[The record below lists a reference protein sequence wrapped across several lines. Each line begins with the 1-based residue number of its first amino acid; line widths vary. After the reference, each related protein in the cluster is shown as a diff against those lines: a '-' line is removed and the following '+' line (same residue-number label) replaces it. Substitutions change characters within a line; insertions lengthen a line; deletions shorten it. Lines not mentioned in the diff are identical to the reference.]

1 MNFPRSQGTLF
12 SLLGLA
18 FLLGIGSASAVYWI
32 VVAPTSNDQL
42 ADDGAQSP
50 TVQASP
56 VTYEK
61 STRTDETR
69 ATLPEEIVL
78 QDLDDLD
85 QIKSSFERGLAL
97 RNLLSNADE
106 AQVTNLLAQSQD
118 LFSHDQRNSAITV
131 VLRRLAQLN
140 PKLALR
146 HLREMSERHYPGQFV
161 GLVYQEWVH
170 SNLDEAIAH
179 ARTLDD
185 DWKDSALRMIVQ
197 ERKDLSEEVLK
208 SIARDLGNEQ
218 IAITAIAHRKVEDAM
233 DNPEKAWMELAVDMQ
248 DERDSVWVISRV
260 ASAWVE
266 QSGLGVLDQ
275 IYQSLTNSE
284 MQQWVMRNVLEDV
297 AESDPAAA
305 FRFALT
311 IENDQY
317 NMIISW
323 VVGTWA
329 RSDPQSAL
337 AAASE
342 IEKRTLRREME
353 ERVVNSWA
361 YEKPREVLE
370 GIDGLP
376 AHLHAS
382 AMSTALGQIAEES
395 PEEAVGVVVSLEPG
409 PARMTAAMSVTQNW
423 AYQDPEAA
431 LDWILNEPSIEEFRR
446 QLLSGVLHRIV
457 RTNPELAMSAAL
469 SQPIEEGENGQ
480 WGNVGLE
487 ATVISNLAYSDL
499 DKAIELLPQVR
510 KGQTRLQAYQVVS
523 GALIRDGDIEE
534 ALTMAQQFP
543 ESDRNEFYIAV
554 AGAWAQSDPEGLL
567 NSMNRLPTKEAKSRA
582 AMSLITYNQYQKTLT
597 EEQIEDV
604 RKFLTDEDAKA
615 LEEQD
620 EGFMFHGF

>member
-1 MNFPRSQGTLF
+1 MKFPRSQGTLF

-32 VVAPTSNDQL
+32 LVAPTSNDQL
-42 ADDGAQSP
+42 ADDGSQTPS
-50 TVQASP
+50 VQASP
-56 VTYEK
+56 ATYEK
-61 STRTDETR
+61 STRTDETSA
-69 ATLPEEIVL
+69 ATPEKIVL

-97 RNLLSNADE
+97 RKLLSNSDE
-106 AQVTNLLAQSQD
+106 AQVANLLNQSHD
-118 LFSHDQRNSAITV
+118 LFSNNQRYSTQTV
-131 VLRRLAQLN
+131 VIRRLAQLN
-140 PKLALR
+140 PKQALR
-146 HLREMSERHYPGQFV
+146 HLREMSERHYPGRFV

-179 ARTLDD
+179 ARTLEDA
-185 DWKDSALRMIVQ
+185 WKNSALEVIVQ
-197 ERKDLSEEVLK
+197 ERRDLSEEVLK
-208 SIARDLGNEQ
+208 SIARDLGDEQ
-218 IAITAIAHRKVEDAM
+218 IATTAIAHRKVEDAM
-233 DNPEKAWMELAVDMQ
+233 DNPEKAWMELAVDLQ
-248 DERDSVWVISRV
+248 DDRENTWVISRV

-284 MQQWVMRNVLEDV
+284 TQQWVMRNVLEDV
-297 AESDPAAA
+297 AATDPAEA

-317 NMIISW
+317 NMIISY
-323 VVGTWA
+323 VAGTWA
-329 RSDPQSAL
+329 RSDPQRAL

-361 YEKPREVLE
+361 YEKPREVLD
-370 GIDGLP
+370 GIDTLP
-376 AHLHAS
+376 EHLHAS
-382 AMSTALGQIAEES
+382 ALSTALGQIAEES
-395 PEEAVGVVVSLEPG
+395 PEEAVDVVVSMESG
-409 PARMTAAMSVTQNW
+409 PARMSAAMSVTQNW

-431 LDWILNEPSIEEFRR
+431 LDWILNEPSIEDLRR

-487 ATVISNLAYSDL
+487 ANVISNLAYSDL

-534 ALTMAQQFP
+534 ALTMAEQFP

-554 AGAWAQSDPEGLL
+554 AGAWAQSDPEGML
-567 NSMNRLPTKEAKSRA
+567 NSMNRLPTKEAKSSA
-582 AMSLITYNQYQKTLT
+582 AMSLITYNQYEKTLT
-597 EEQIEDV
+597 EEQIEEA
-604 RKFLTDEDAKA
+604 RKFLTEDDAKT
-615 LEEQD
+615 LEEG
-620 EGFMFHGF
+620 EAHMLRGF